1 MNNWVYSLDLD
12 YLVSE
17 INEALMPFDEILFV
31 YLYGSMVKGVKG
43 VGRDVDVALYLDRD
57 FAEPALYPAHISG
70 IIENRITENI
80 MVDVRVLN
88 HQSLRFQFRVIK
100 EGIVV
105 LSRDD
110 EKRVN
115 YESKITLDYLDVKP
129 YLDYYDSM
137 RVRRLAGEG

>member
-1 MNNWVYSLDLD
+1 VNHWVLSLDLD

-57 FAEPALYPAHISG
+57 FDDPSLYPSHISG

-88 HQSLRFQFRVIK
+88 HQTLRFQFRVIK
-100 EGIVV
+100 EGIIV

-115 YESKITLDYLDVKP
+115 MNSELL
-129 YLDYYDSM
+129 
-137 RVRRLAGEG
+137 